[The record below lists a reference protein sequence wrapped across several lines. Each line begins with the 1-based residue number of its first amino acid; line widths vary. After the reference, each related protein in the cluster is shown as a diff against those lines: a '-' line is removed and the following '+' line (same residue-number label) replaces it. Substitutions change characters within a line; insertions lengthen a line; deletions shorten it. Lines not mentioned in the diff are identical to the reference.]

1 MDNFV
6 IDDQGRIFVSSFTD
20 GFVKR
25 INLDGSITVLQPG
38 GMSHA
43 GGLAYHQGDIVAADL
58 HAIRAYK
65 PSGEEAFTQRN
76 VLGTGTMGGA
86 LNVSS
91 DGENLVLVSWVDN
104 DVRVWDPWRNSAFG
118 KKLDWQHRLLPF
130 VLVTRLWSQST
141 GEAVLLATADGKE
154 TSVYA
159 NDLAA
164 NRGL

>member
-1 MDNFV
+1 MTKAASL
-6 IDDQGRIFVSSFTD
+6 SSFTD

-25 INLDGSITVLQPG
+25 INLDVHHQLQPG

-43 GGLAYHQGDIVAADL
+43 GGLAYHKGAIVAADL

-91 DGENLVLVSWVDN
+91 DGDNLVLVSWVDN
-104 DVRVWDPWRNSAFG
+104 DARVWDPSRKTYLGKLIGSA
-118 KKLDWQHRLLPF
+118 
-130 VLVTRLWSQST
+130 SCCC
-141 GEAVLLATADGKE
+141 AVW
-154 TSVYA
+154 
-159 NDLAA
+159 
-164 NRGL
+164 